1 MRPRSTK
8 VKHIFADIA
17 TATAHQ
23 AGRPITFLFAVFI
36 IIAWA
41 VTGPIFHYS
50 DTWQL
55 IINTG
60 TTIIT
65 FLMVFVIQNTQN
77 RDGAAVQAKLDE
89 LIRVSSAQNTLIGIE
104 HLTEDEISEIRE
116 KCLARVKKTGG
127 GAQKIA
133 DKKTRAAINKTV

>member
-1 MRPRSTK
+1 M
-8 VKHIFADIA
+8 
-17 TATAHQ
+17 
-23 AGRPITFLFAVFI
+23 
-36 IIAWA
+36 
-41 VTGPIFHYS
+41 FHFS

-89 LIRVSSAQNTLIGIE
+89 LIRVSAAQNTLIGIE
-104 HLTEDEISEIRE
+104 TLTEDEISEIRE
-116 KCLARVKKTGG
+116 KCLARVKKASN
-127 GAQKIA
+127 GAQKTA
-133 DKKTRAAINKTV
+133 NKKARAAIDKTF

>member
-1 MRPRSTK
+1 
-8 VKHIFADIA
+8 VKRLFANIA
-17 TATAHQ
+17 TATAHE
-23 AGRPITFLFAVFI
+23 AGRPITFLLAAFI

-41 VTGPIFHYS
+41 ITGPIFHYS

-55 IINTG
+55 VINTG

-89 LIRVSSAQNTLIGIE
+89 LIRVSAAQNTLIGIE
-104 HLTEDEISEIRE
+104 HLTVDEISEIRE
-116 KCLARVKKTGG
+116 KCLARAKKTGN
-127 GAQKIA
+127 GAQKMA
-133 DKKTRAAINKTV
+133 KKEARAAINKTV